1 MNDGDGPHVFS
12 PIPGAPSPQFALLN
26 YLFPGFSVFSS
37 AANASLGSTKGG
49 SDASTYFPLFL
60 ALIAALVF
68 FWPQLSGQLWG
79 IVQDYFVSSVRI
91 RPDDEIYNMVM
102 LWISRQQFAQ
112 SSRHFLAN
120 TNINSRSHWVYRSLP
135 GSDDSDDDIDTAS
148 ESGYDNGVDRSR
160 VRKRAIHYTPAS
172 GRYWFWYRGRLLAFE
187 RRENTDRLGLQSIAE
202 REELFISCLGRSP
215 QILKELL
222 LEARR
227 FYLERDER
235 KTVIYRGNL
244 GEIYWQRCMSR
255 LNRPLSTV
263 VLDHGIKQELLN
275 DVGDYL
281 RPATRRWYSNRGIP
295 YRRGYLLYGPPGTG
309 KSSLSLALAGYFRV
323 KIYIVSLSS
332 GLANEENIMS
342 LFNDLP
348 TRCIVLLED
357 IDTAGLTHTR
367 DGAGAVAEHPPPAP
381 PAASSNLTGS
391 DTVPSSATTGRLS
404 LSGLLNVLDGVASQE
419 GRILIMTTNHIDKLD
434 KALIRP
440 GRVDMMIPFGH
451 ADSSMVLS
459 MFRAIYSPCENEAA
473 SVDCPRSNEV
483 ANTESGAQAEEKPSS
498 VTYADAQ
505 KRINALAQQFAEAI
519 PESEFSPAEVQG
531 LLLRH
536 KRSPEA
542 AIEAID
548 DWVTQMRKDKEEEA
562 KRSEARAQERDKD
575 AEPKAHK
582 GPNQETLDPKL

>member
-1 MNDGDGPHVFS
+1 MDDGHGSHVFS
-12 PIPGAPSPQFALLN
+12 SIPGAPSPQFALLN

-37 AANASLGSTKGG
+37 AANASLASTRGAT
-49 SDASTYFPLFL
+49 DASTYLPFFL
-60 ALIAALVF
+60 ALVAALVF

-79 IVQDYFVSSVRI
+79 IVEGYFISSVRI

-135 GSDDSDDDIDTAS
+135 DSDDSDDDMDTAS
-148 ESGYDNGVDRSR
+148 ESGYHDGVDGTRA
-160 VRKRAIHYTPAS
+160 RKTLIHYTPS
-172 GRYWFWYRGRLLAFE
+172 GRCWFWYRGRLLAFQ
-187 RRENTDRLGLQSIAE
+187 RCENTDRLGLQSIAE
-202 REELFISCLGRSP
+202 REELYISCLGRSP

-227 FYLERDER
+227 AYLERDER

-244 GEIYWQRCMSR
+244 GETYWQRCMSR

-263 VLDHGIKQELLN
+263 VLDHGIKQDLLH
-275 DVGDYL
+275 DVSDYL

-332 GLANEENIMS
+332 GMANEENIMS

-367 DGAGAVAEHPPPAP
+367 DGAAAVIEPPPSPAP
-381 PAASSNLTGS
+381 PAASPNLTGP
-391 DTVPSSATTGRLS
+391 DAAPSSATAGRLS

-440 GRVDMMIPFGH
+440 GRVDMMIPFGA
-451 ADSSMVLS
+451 ADSSMVFS
-459 MFRAIYSPCENEAA
+459 MFRAIYSPYENEVAP
-473 SVDCPRSNEV
+473 VDCPQSNEV
-483 ANTESGAQAEEKPSS
+483 ANTASCAKAEEKPSN
-498 VTYADAQ
+498 VANEDAQ
-505 KRINALAQQFAEAI
+505 KRINELAQKFAEAI

-536 KRSPEA
+536 KHSPKA
-542 AIEAID
+542 AIDAID
-548 DWVTQMRKDKEEEA
+548 DWVAQMRKDKEEEA
-562 KRSEARAQERDKD
+562 KQSDKD
-575 AEPKAHK
+575 GEPKGQM
-582 GPNQETLDPKL
+582 GPNQRTLGPKV